1 MRHHRGL
8 CLFFWQGGI
17 HFESPG
23 CSICHLPD
31 GLRPAVWLI
40 QLRWELPIQSSVLTL
55 YARADVLM
63 HGSRCASMITGTS
76 IRGAGILHVVLRLDG
91 NVTSV
96 DAAPARH
103 DADARSFEHTLRWP
117 GQSHDGVRLRKA
129 EAS

>member
-1 MRHHRGL
+1 VLDLPSARRVAPRSL
-8 CLFFWQGGI
+8 ADPTALGI
-17 HFESPG
+17 AD
-23 CSICHLPD
+23 SIK
-31 GLRPAVWLI
+31 RVNLI
-40 QLRWELPIQSSVLTL
+40 
-55 YARADVLM
+55 ARADVLM